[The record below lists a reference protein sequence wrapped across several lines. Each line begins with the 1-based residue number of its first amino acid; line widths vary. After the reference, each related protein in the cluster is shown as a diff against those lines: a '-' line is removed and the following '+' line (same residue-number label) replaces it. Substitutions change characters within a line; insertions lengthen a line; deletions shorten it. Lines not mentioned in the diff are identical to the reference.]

1 MMRRRTRGRWLL
13 VGAVLLGLGA
23 CASPERPPATT
34 AVVPAAQANP
44 PAVAAPPEWRPG
56 DQWTYGWTAGTRTG
70 IKVVEVV
77 ESREIGGA
85 PYYVARVG
93 ELDHLYTPD
102 LRWAGALR
110 DGRVEIRMVPP
121 QPWFV
126 WPLQAG
132 LRWTHRG
139 SYQDPRG
146 TRQRNDSFAVVG
158 EESVEVP
165 AGRFRAFK
173 VAREGSD
180 RDTDEYWYAPE
191 VRFYVKWV
199 GRRDDTE
206 FEERLQSY
214 RAGARLIPPP
224 GVPASPSSPR

>member
-1 MMRRRTRGRWLL
+1 VDLRLDRRDPHRDQGGRGR
-13 VGAVLLGLGA
+13 GG
-23 CASPERPPATT
+23 
-34 AVVPAAQANP
+34 Q
-44 PAVAAPPEWRPG
+44 G
-56 DQWTYGWTAGTRTG
+56 DRGR
-70 IKVVEVV
+70 
-77 ESREIGGA
+77 R
-85 PYYVARVG
+85 YYVARVG

-110 DGRVEIRMVPP
+110 DGRVEIRMLPP

-126 WPLQAG
+126 WPLRTG
-132 LRWTHRG
+132 RRWSHRG

-146 TRQRNDSFAVVG
+146 TQQRDDSFAVLG

-165 AGRFRAFK
+165 AGRFRVFK

-199 GRRDDTE
+199 GRRDDTQ

-214 RAGARLIPPP
+214 RAGARLILPP
-224 GVPASPSSPR
+224 GAPTSPSGPK